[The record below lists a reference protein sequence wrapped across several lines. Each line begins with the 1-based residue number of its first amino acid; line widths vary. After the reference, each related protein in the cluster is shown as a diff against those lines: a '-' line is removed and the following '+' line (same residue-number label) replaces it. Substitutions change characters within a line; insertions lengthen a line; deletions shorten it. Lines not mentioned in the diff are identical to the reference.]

1 LNFFFDAGL
10 AWNAGDKI
18 AFKKEPDAN
27 TYSVDASGNPIYDR
41 FGQLVYPAGYNRVPA
56 MSTGISLRINIFGA
70 FVLEPYVAIPFQ
82 RTDVQKPVFGL
93 TFAPGW

>member
-1 LNFFFDAGL
+1 
-10 AWNAGDKI
+10 
-18 AFKKEPDAN
+18 
-27 TYSVDASGNPIYDR
+27 
-41 FGQLVYPAGYNRVPA
+41 